1 MFLNPVSGQ
10 EGFQRILLNDH
21 FLCAYITHSS
31 KYAYGKI
38 TSVKRHLTS
47 QEVFV
52 LLEGKG
58 TVLTAQPDWSEKSI
72 VELKKGTPFCVDAG
86 MWHYLAVSEDAVVFV
101 IENSDV
107 TAQNSE
113 EKYLEEP
120 YEILCGISDA
130 R

>member
-1 MFLNPVSGQ
+1 MFLHRNGDKH
-10 EGFQRILLNDH
+10 GFQPMLRNDH

-31 KYAYGKI
+31 QYAYGKV
-38 TSVKRHLTS
+38 TAVKRHLTS

-52 LLEGKG
+52 LLEGRG
-58 TVLTAQPDWSEKSI
+58 TVLTAKPDFSEMHTE
-72 VELKKGTPFCVDAG
+72 ELKRGVPFCVEAG
-86 MWHYLAVSEDAVVFV
+86 IWHYLALTEDAVVFV
-101 IENSDV
+101 VENSDV

-113 EKYLEEP
+113 EKQLEEP